1 VIGEIGA
8 WVLEQS
14 YRQLADWDRVG
25 FRVPRLAVN
34 RSLREIEYAELATLV
49 CDVLQRHDIDPPRL
63 ELEVTETTIMRRAE
77 AALETLVALQELGI
91 TLAVDDF
98 GTGYSSLVYPKRL
111 SLTRL
116 KIDRSFVEKINQDQ
130 NDDAIARDI
139 IGLALSL
146 GLEVLAEGIGDQRVG
161 RFPLLRGLQRGP
173 GASFQPPGDRRD
185 TVGRLVP
192 RPLTE
197 AQLRCIS
204 VLAAWCASA
213 RSSSRTNPGP
223 R

>member
-130 NDDAIARDI
+130 NDDAIARAI
-139 IGLALSL
+139 IGLARSL
-146 GLEVLAEGIGDQRVG
+146 GLEVLAEGIETSEQVDFLYCEGCSEGQGHLFSRPVTAET
-161 RFPLLRGLQRGP
+161 LL
-173 GASFQPPGDRRD
+173 A
-185 TVGRLVP
+185 V
-192 RPLTE
+192 
-197 AQLRCIS
+197 
-204 VLAAWCASA
+204 WA
-213 RSSSRTNPGP
+213 RAR
-223 R
+223 